1 MRRCAPNDGF
11 GARSIGAN
19 SHVLKEL
26 ISINRLYVT
35 DITYLAFYQI
45 VCTFYNM
52 KRVVYIESRPNQ
64 AIWEKLVEIESGK
77 IVFETP
83 WKPCSHT
90 IDESQE

>member
-35 DITYLAFYQI
+35 DITYLPFYQI
-45 VCTFYNM
+45 VCTFYDM
-52 KRVVYIESRPNQ
+52 KRVVYIELCPDHGIR
-64 AIWEKLVEIESGK
+64 EKLVEIENGK

-83 WKPCSHT
+83 WKLRSRT

>member
-52 KRVVYIESRPNQ
+52 KRVVYIKSRPNQ
-64 AIWEKLVEIESGK
+64 AIWEKLVEIEVAKSY
-77 IVFETP
+77 F
-83 WKPCSHT
+83 KPLGNHVHT
-90 IDESQE
+90 Q